1 MKYFLLL
8 CLSYLY
14 LSANAHI
21 FVLHRFGDDKHP
33 STNSS
38 IEQLKSQFEYLK
50 KNNYEVVT
58 TSKIIYNLKNNIQ
71 IPDNWVAFHIDDAYK
86 SFYTNGL
93 ELFKEYNYPFSLYV
107 YVKATNEK
115 YGDFMTWDELKES
128 SKFGEIGLHSYS
140 HAHLTK
146 LSKEELIND
155 TKKAYEIFEKNMGF
169 KPKGYVYPY
178 GEYNDEVKNIIK
190 DFNFDYICNQN
201 SGSVNLKS
209 DIYDIDR
216 VALVGKANI
225 KEKLRY
231 KSLEAT
237 WIEPKSFPEDGMLK
251 TIKVKVD
258 PSIKNAKLYVSRYG
272 WQDIKVK
279 DGIIQTN
286 FDKKLLL
293 NRNRVIIGTDYY
305 TISTKLLIK

>member
-1 MKYFLLL
+1 
-8 CLSYLY
+8 
-14 LSANAHI
+14 
-21 FVLHRFGDDKHP
+21 VLHRFGDDKHP

-178 GEYNDEVKNIIK
+178 GEYDDEVKNIIK